1 METLTTKIMD
11 NTVIS
16 ASIREINSID
26 LIKVC
31 SSKYYISTTPEVFNE
46 TRIGFNKTLINR
58 IYSFIEL
65 HEIKGKDYEDLLKW
79 FEVRY
84 PYLHR
89 GEVSSFLLAVLEYAQ
104 KSRRYY
110 YITDDNKMK
119 KTIKSLLKDEHLIEK
134 IGTRLTK
141 FNITGTIGLIIRL
154 KENGLI
160 SGKEM
165 ENIIKDLNS
174 SSFYITPELI
184 EELRRYS
191 K

>member
-1 METLTTKIMD
+1 MEALTTKIVD

-26 LIKVC
+26 LIEVC
-31 SSKYYISTTPEVFNE
+31 SSNYYISTTVEVFNE
-46 TRIGFNKTLINR
+46 TRKGFNKTLIDR
-58 IYSFIEL
+58 IYASIEL
-65 HEIKGKDYEDLLKW
+65 YELKNKDYEDLLNW

-84 PYLHR
+84 PYLHI
-89 GEVSSFLLAVLEYAQ
+89 GEVSSFLLAVLEYAI
-104 KSRRYY
+104 KSKKYY

-119 KTIKSLLKDEHLIEK
+119 KTIKFLLKDERLIEK
-134 IGTRLTK
+134 LGTRLNK

-154 KENGLI
+154 KERGLV
-160 SGKEM
+160 SRNEM

-174 SSFYITPELI
+174 SSFYITSELI